1 MNGGNEFFDSP
12 GSQLRRGIVSEKARR
27 AGTYSA
33 SHLPVVDIPEQ
44 RLPMDAGHV
53 SSDDPVANRLGES
66 RLRGKLVD
74 RLTLMALRHCRHRAE
89 LNGTR
94 RAVGSHALGFFY
106 ADTDGA
112 GDVAVV
118 AATRLFFDGAET
130 ENLSWVLDTLVQRA
144 GEYPPERL
152 NVGVH
157 LCNRVEEMSS
167 SATLLGVGVTTVSEP
182 PPSMD
187 NSGFT
192 ALGMNRPYRG
202 VAQMVDGTVLVVRCD
217 GGFLAPVDVR
227 STHTLNVRGQ
237 RIRQWEWMPPEHILA
252 ETTDVPAVTARLDT
266 LLGLAAG
273 RQPPRP
279 EAVRRRPCGG
289 FDAAAWR
296 APTASNR
303 HTVGQ
308 RSEALGR
315 RIVSGSGVG
324 SCAYW

>member
-1 MNGGNEFFDSP
+1 VNGGNDFFDSP
-12 GSQLRRGIVSEKARR
+12 SSQPRRGSVSERARN
-27 AGTYSA
+27 AETHTA
-33 SHLPVVDIPEQ
+33 SQVPVVDIPEQ
-44 RLPMDAGHV
+44 RAPMDTAHV
-53 SSDDPVANRLGES
+53 SDQPVSNRLNES

-89 LNGTR
+89 LGGTR
-94 RAVGSHALGFFY
+94 RAIGSHALGFFY

-118 AATRLFFDGAET
+118 AATRLFFDGDEAA
-130 ENLSWVLDTLVQRA
+130 NLPWVLDTLAQRA
-144 GEYPPERL
+144 AEYPPERL

-182 PPSMD
+182 PPNMD
-187 NSGFT
+187 DSGFT

-202 VAQMVDGTVLVVRCD
+202 IALMVDGSVLVVRCD

-252 ETTDVPAVTARLDT
+252 ETTDVPAITARLDT

-273 RQPPRP
+273 RRPPSP
-279 EAVRRRPCGG
+279 DAVRAVDPVADFVQPGGGHRRRVTGI
-289 FDAAAWR
+289 R
-296 APTASNR
+296 
-303 HTVGQ
+303 
-308 RSEALGR
+308 LGSIPKR
-315 RIVSGSGVG
+315 
-324 SCAYW
+324 